1 MTSPENSLAMQYLT
15 SPANEALEMRGKRG
29 TRRDIGGQIRIGM
42 GFEGNPE
49 GQETGE
55 QGDKKRQGK
64 RQTLSDEASRAV
76 VQGVHLLH
84 ALTVRVGAHV
94 QLSFTATLEETH
106 TAWTEGKSQGA
117 ADGRRQKRQV
127 PGKARGDGKKEKN

>member
-1 MTSPENSLAMQYLT
+1 M
-15 SPANEALEMRGKRG
+15 GKWGLKWDWREPRNG
-29 TRRDIGGQIRIGM
+29 IGGSHLPG
-42 GFEGNPE
+42 PAE

-55 QGDKKRQGK
+55 QGDKKKQGR
-64 RQTLSDEASRAV
+64 RQTLSDEASGAV

-106 TAWTEGKSQGA
+106 TAGTECKSQGA
-117 ADGRRQKRQV
+117 ADGRRRTGQV
-127 PGKARGDGKKEKN
+127 QGKARGDGKKEEN